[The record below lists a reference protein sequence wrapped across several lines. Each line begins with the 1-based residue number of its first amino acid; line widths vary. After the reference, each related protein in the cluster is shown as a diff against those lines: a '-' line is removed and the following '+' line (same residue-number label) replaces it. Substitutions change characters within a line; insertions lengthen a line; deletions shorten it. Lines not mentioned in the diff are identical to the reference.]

1 MNIRGVLREFSQPQV
16 MGILNVTPDSFYAD
30 SRSVDEAEVALC
42 VEKMLADG
50 ADMIDIGAYSS
61 RPGAGDVSVDEECR
75 RLEMGLKIVRSI
87 APEAIV
93 SVDTFRADVARR
105 AVDGMGADVIN
116 DISGGNLD
124 ERMFETVAELNVP
137 YVAMHMRG
145 TPATMGAMTD
155 YDNVTVDVVKSLS
168 EKVNRLALMGVND
181 VIVDPGFGF
190 GKTTEQNY
198 ELLRNLEVFHVLERP
213 LLVGVSRKSMIYRP
227 LSATPQEAL
236 NGTTVINTMA
246 LLAGASILRVH
257 DAKEAREAVAL
268 VNMTCQTK
276 IK

>member
-105 AVDGMGADVIN
+105 AVEGMGADVIN

>member
-30 SRSVDEAEVALC
+30 SRSVDEAEVALR

-75 RLEMGLKIVRSI
+75 RLEMGLTIVRSI

-105 AVDGMGADVIN
+105 AVEGMGADVIN

-124 ERMFETVAELNVP
+124 ERMFETVAELNVR
-137 YVAMHMRG
+137 YVAMNMGG